1 MLLKS
6 TLTLIYLPLSP
17 SDPPIPRERY
27 LYAYSLLAGLTPLEF
42 LITYASLA
50 LYPFITQLEFLGLSL
65 FQADQNPEIINS
77 SSRSRP
83 TESKG
88 LLVNLLFC
96 DSTSIL
102 GYLNSLFCRCSSW
115 CSCERVTDP
124 LPNSV
129 LPGKTSIPPG
139 SLWAVRVWL
148 RVNGIDHRLFGEDDV
163 WVGKDLDFNTI
174 SEASFARLK
183 TVDAKSQLYHG
194 FVGRALL
201 TFTMR

>member
-1 MLLKS
+1 M
-6 TLTLIYLPLSP
+6 
-17 SDPPIPRERY
+17 
-27 LYAYSLLAGLTPLEF
+27 G
-42 LITYASLA
+42 
-50 LYPFITQLEFLGLSL
+50 
-65 FQADQNPEIINS
+65 
-77 SSRSRP
+77 
-83 TESKG
+83 
-88 LLVNLLFC
+88 
-96 DSTSIL
+96 
-102 GYLNSLFCRCSSW
+102 
-115 CSCERVTDP
+115 SCERVTDP